1 MATLLETNTWLEK
14 ARTLAPVIEQYRDE
28 SEKQRHLAKPLYEAI
43 RELDL
48 FKLWVPRSLGGE
60 ELDFRTGVEVAETIA
75 TMDGSAAW
83 NLVIALQSGWMLGHL
98 DQDAAA
104 EMLSEDQNLTM
115 GGSAQPNGIAT
126 PVEGGYRVSGQW
138 SFASGSNHT
147 HWLCGV
153 CRIKDGEDFRIS
165 TEGAPVTRLLF
176 FRHDQYEIID
186 TWYTTGLRATG
197 SHDMKVD
204 DVFVPEGRI
213 IDLTD
218 KKSPFKSSTL
228 YRLPFLQIFG
238 WPLAFVGLGV
248 AAEAIDSF
256 TELAVNKTPSRG
268 TKSLA
273 ENDNIQMTL
282 GRAIAK
288 LNSGRSYLYE
298 MCDRLW
304 AAMDAGQADNDA
316 LELEVSLASAN
327 AAESAAAAVDL
338 VRSASGT
345 SGVYEGN
352 KIERCWRDV
361 NMVTQHIGASPTNYA
376 RTGAFHLGHGF
387 GSGR

>member
-1 MATLLETNTWLEK
+1 M
-14 ARTLAPVIEQYRDE
+14 
-28 SEKQRHLAKPLYEAI
+28 
-43 RELDL
+43 
-48 FKLWVPRSLGGE
+48 
-60 ELDFRTGVEVAETIA
+60 
-75 TMDGSAAW
+75 
-83 NLVIALQSGWMLGHL
+83 
-98 DQDAAA
+98 
-104 EMLSEDQNLTM
+104 
-115 GGSAQPNGIAT
+115 
-126 PVEGGYRVSGQW
+126 
-138 SFASGSNHT
+138 
-147 HWLCGV
+147 
-153 CRIKDGEDFRIS
+153 
-165 TEGAPVTRLLF
+165 
-176 FRHDQYEIID
+176 
-186 TWYTTGLRATG
+186 
-197 SHDMKVD
+197 
-204 DVFVPEGRI
+204 
-213 IDLTD
+213 
-218 KKSPFKSSTL
+218 
-228 YRLPFLQIFG
+228 QIFG